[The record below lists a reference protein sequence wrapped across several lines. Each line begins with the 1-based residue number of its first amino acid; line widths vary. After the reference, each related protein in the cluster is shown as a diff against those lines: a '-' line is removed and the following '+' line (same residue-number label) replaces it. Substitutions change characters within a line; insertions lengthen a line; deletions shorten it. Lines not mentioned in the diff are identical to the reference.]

1 MSISIPVS
9 IGELW
14 DKYTILLI
22 KQEKIKN
29 KEKIKYINS
38 EIDYLNNIMKDFSY
52 SNNMDFI
59 ELKKINESLWNIEDQ
74 LRIKEQKKEF
84 DDEFINLARNV
95 YFTNDKRAEL
105 KRKINENN
113 NSPIIEIKDY
123 VNYQK

>member
-1 MSISIPVS
+1 MSISVPVS

-22 KQEKIKN
+22 KQEKIKD
-29 KEKIKYINS
+29 KDKKIYINI
-38 EIDYLNNIMKDFSY
+38 EINYLINIMKDFSY
-52 SNNMDFI
+52 INDTDFI
-59 ELKKINESLWNIEDQ
+59 ELKKTNESLWNIEDQ

-84 DDEFINLARNV
+84 DNDFINLARNV

-113 NSPIIEIKDY
+113 NSLILEIKDY

>member
-29 KEKIKYINS
+29 KEKIKYINI

-84 DDEFINLARNV
+84 DNEFINLARNV

-105 KRKINENN
+105 KRKINEKN
-113 NSPIIEIKDY
+113 NSLIYEIKDY
-123 VNYQK
+123 VNYKK

>member
-1 MSISIPVS
+1 MSISVPVS

-22 KQEKIKN
+22 KQEKIKD
-29 KEKIKYINS
+29 KDKKKYINI
-38 EIDYLNNIMKDFSY
+38 EINYLINIMKDFSY
-52 SNNMDFI
+52 INDTDFI
-59 ELKKINESLWNIEDQ
+59 ELKKTNESLWNIEDQ

-84 DDEFINLARNV
+84 DNDFINLARNV

-113 NSPIIEIKDY
+113 NSLIFEIKDY

>member
-1 MSISIPVS
+1 MSISVPVS

-22 KQEKIKN
+22 KQEKIKD
-29 KEKIKYINS
+29 KDKKKYINI
-38 EIDYLNNIMKDFSY
+38 EINYLFNIMKDFSY
-52 SNNMDFI
+52 INDTDFI
-59 ELKKINESLWNIEDQ
+59 ELKKTNESLWNIEDQ

-84 DDEFINLARNV
+84 DNDFINLARNV

-113 NSPIIEIKDY
+113 NSLIFEIKDY

>member
-29 KEKIKYINS
+29 KEKIKYINI

-84 DDEFINLARNV
+84 DNEFINLARNV

-113 NSPIIEIKDY
+113 NSLIYEIKDY
-123 VNYQK
+123 VNYKK

>member
-29 KEKIKYINS
+29 EEKIKYINI
-38 EIDYLNNIMKDFSY
+38 EINYLNNYMNDFSY
-52 SNNMDFI
+52 NDNVNFI
-59 ELKKINESLWNIEDQ
+59 ELKKTNESLWNIEDQ

-84 DDEFINLARNV
+84 DNEFINLARNV
-95 YFTNDKRAEL
+95 YFTNDKRAEI
-105 KRKINENN
+105 KRKINEKY
-113 NSPIIEIKDY
+113 NSLIYEIKDY

>member
-1 MSISIPVS
+1 MSISVPVS